1 MRWLLACLAMRHRP
15 APPPC
20 HPYNTAAGRPGGGTG
35 WCREMRPWRISKQAL
50 LALLMLFAALPA
62 AAKEQPDPR
71 IQVEAAMADSAEG
84 WNRGDLDAFL
94 AIYAD
99 DPGTSFTGAKGI
111 ERGLGPIRARYA
123 KNYADQ
129 FGPGERPKRTVL
141 SFGFEDFKLIG
152 RTHAHLIARWT
163 LTPAAGGAAQTGMTS
178 LIFRREARGWKI
190 VADHSS

>member
-1 MRWLLACLAMRHRP
+1 MRW
-15 APPPC
+15 
-20 HPYNTAAGRPGGGTG
+20 
-35 WCREMRPWRISKQAL
+35 L

-62 AAKEQPDPR
+62 AAQSRLDPR
-71 IQVEAAMADSAEG
+71 IQIEAAMEDSAEG

-94 AIYAD
+94 TVYSG
-99 DPGTSFTGAKGI
+99 DPGTSFTGSKGI

-123 KNYADQ
+123 KNYAEQ

-141 SFGFEDFKLIG
+141 SFRFEDFRLLG
-152 RTHAHLIARWT
+152 STHAHLIARWT

-178 LIFRREARGWKI
+178 LLFRREARGWKI